1 VRTRSDIRN
10 VAIIAHVDHG
20 KTTLVDAMLKQ
31 SGVFR
36 EGAATETRMMDSNPL
51 EKERGITILAKNT
64 AVKHGDVKFNIV
76 DTPGH
81 ADFGGEVERVLQMV
95 QGVVLL
101 VDAAEGVMPQ
111 TRFVLRKNTA
121 VKHGDVKFNIVD
133 TPGHADFGGE
143 VERVLQMV
151 QGVVL
156 LVDAAEGVMPQT
168 RFVLRKAL
176 ELDLHSIVVV
186 NKIDRKDAR
195 AEEVVNEV
203 FDLFIEL
210 GASDEQADFPVVYTN
225 GRAGIAQYKLED
237 KGENLEPLFETI
249 VKHIPEAPAEDG
261 GFQMLVSAIDH
272 NKYVGR
278 IGIGRVFRG
287 SMKVNSAI
295 AKIAHDGGAIENGL
309 RLTKIL
315 AFAGLERIEIEEA
328 TAGDIICVSGIDG
341 LNIGDTIASADVPE
355 GITAVAVDEPTV
367 AMFFMV
373 NNSPFAG
380 KEGKFLTSRQIRD
393 RLMRELESNV
403 ALRVAD
409 TESADTFEV
418 RGRGELHLSILI
430 ETMRREGFEVGVSKP
445 QVIITER
452 DGVKMEPVEYVVI
465 DVQEEYSGAVIESLG
480 RRRAM
485 MSNMFQVGET
495 RRLEYTMPTRAIFGL
510 RGELLTLSRGTAV
523 MSHTYHDHQ
532 PLAGD
537 IPGRSV
543 GALVASETG
552 VTTEYAMVGLESRGR
567 FFVGPQIEVYEGMVV
582 GRTNDDKDIAINVV
596 KAKKLTNMRASGSD
610 DSTKVSPPEEMS
622 LERAIEFIEDDELV
636 EITPKSIRIRK
647 RQLNETDRLR
657 SRKRGDKVL
666 A

>member
-1 VRTRSDIRN
+1 MKTRPDIRN
-10 VAIIAHVDHG
+10 LAIIAHVDHG

-36 EGAATETRMMDSNPL
+36 EGQVLTTRVMDSNPL

-64 AVKHGDVKFNIV
+64 AIKHGDIKFNIV

-95 QGVVLL
+95 QGVL
-101 VDAAEGVMPQ
+101 
-111 TRFVLRKNTA
+111 
-121 VKHGDVKFNIVD
+121 
-133 TPGHADFGGE
+133 
-143 VERVLQMV
+143 
-151 QGVVL
+151 L

-176 ELDLHSIVVV
+176 ELDLKVLVAI

-195 AEEVVNEV
+195 ATEVMNEI

-210 GASDEQADFPVVYTN
+210 GASDEQADFPTVFTN
-225 GRAGIAQYKLED
+225 GRAGVAKRTLDDPNED
-237 KGENLEPLFETI
+237 LEPLFETI
-249 VKHIPEAPAEDG
+249 ANHIPEAPAEEG
-261 GFQMLVSAIDH
+261 PFQMLVSAIDH

-287 SMKVNSAI
+287 ASKVNSPI
-295 AKIAHDGGAIENGL
+295 AKVAHDGTVETGL
-309 RLTKIL
+309 RLTKL
-315 AFAGLERIEIEEA
+315 LTFAGLERIEVEEA
-328 TAGDIICVSGIDG
+328 SAGDIVCVSGIEG
-341 LNIGDTIASADVPE
+341 LNIGDTITDAATPE
-355 GITAVAVDEPTV
+355 GLNAVAIDEPTV
-367 AMFFMV
+367 SMYFMV
-373 NNSPFAG
+373 NASPFAG
-380 KEGKFLTSRQIRD
+380 KEGKFLTSRQIRE

-403 ALRVAD
+403 ALRVSD

-430 ETMRREGFEVGVSKP
+430 ETMRREGYELAVSKP
-445 QVIITER
+445 QVIVSER
-452 DGVKMEPVEYVVI
+452 NGVKMEPVEYVVV
-465 DVQEEYSGAVIESLG
+465 DVAEEYAGPVIESLG
-480 RRRAM
+480 RRRAI
-485 MSNMFQVGET
+485 MSNMITVGDS

-523 MSHTYHDHQ
+523 MSHTYYDHQ
-532 PLAGD
+532 PLAGS
-537 IPGRSV
+537 IPGRSN
-543 GALVASETG
+543 GALVASDSG

-567 FFVGPQIEVYEGMVV
+567 FFVGPQVDVYEGMIV
-582 GRTNDDKDIAINVV
+582 GRANDDKDIAINVV
-596 KAKKLTNMRASGSD
+596 RAKKLTNMRASGSD

-636 EITPKSIRIRK
+636 EVTPKSIRIRK
-647 RQLNETDRLR
+647 RLLNETDRLR
-657 SRKRGDKVL
+657 ARKRQTVL

>member
-1 VRTRSDIRN
+1 VIYWSLVRTRSDIRN

-51 EKERGITILAKNT
+51 EKERGITILA
-64 AVKHGDVKFNIV
+64 
-76 DTPGH
+76 
-81 ADFGGEVERVLQMV
+81 
-95 QGVVLL
+95 
-101 VDAAEGVMPQ
+101 
-111 TRFVLRKNTA
+111 KNTA

>member
-1 VRTRSDIRN
+1 
-10 VAIIAHVDHG
+10 
-20 KTTLVDAMLKQ
+20 MLKQ

-51 EKERGITILAKNT
+51 EKERGITILA
-64 AVKHGDVKFNIV
+64 
-76 DTPGH
+76 
-81 ADFGGEVERVLQMV
+81 
-95 QGVVLL
+95 
-101 VDAAEGVMPQ
+101 
-111 TRFVLRKNTA
+111 KNTA

-452 DGVKMEPVEYVVI
+452 AGVKMEPVEYVVI

>member
-1 VRTRSDIRN
+1 VKTRPDIRN

-36 EGAATETRMMDSNPL
+36 EGQHVDTRVMDSNPL
-51 EKERGITILAKNT
+51 ERERGITILAKNT
-64 AVKHGDVKFNIV
+64 AVRHGDVKFNIV

-95 QGVVLL
+95 QGVL
-101 VDAAEGVMPQ
+101 
-111 TRFVLRKNTA
+111 
-121 VKHGDVKFNIVD
+121 
-133 TPGHADFGGE
+133 
-143 VERVLQMV
+143 
-151 QGVVL
+151 L

-176 ELDLHSIVVV
+176 ELDLKVLVAI

-195 AEEVVNEV
+195 PTEIVNEV

-210 GASDEQADFPVVYTN
+210 GANDEQADFPVVYTN
-225 GRAGIAQYKLED
+225 GKLGIAKRGLDETSED
-237 KGENLEPLFETI
+237 LEPLFEI
-249 VKHIPEAPAEDG
+249 IKLHVPEAPAEEG
-261 GFQMLVSAIDH
+261 PFQLLISAIDH

-287 SMKVNSAI
+287 GSRVNAPI
-295 AKIAHDGGAIENGL
+295 AKVSRDGSVEMGL
-309 RLTKIL
+309 RLTKL
-315 AFAGLERIEIEEA
+315 LTFQGLERVDVEEA
-328 TAGDIICVSGIDG
+328 SAGDIVCVSGIED
-341 LNIGDTIASADVPE
+341 LNIGDTIADASAPE
-355 GITAVAVDEPTV
+355 GIHAVAVDEPTV
-367 AMFFMV
+367 SMFFSV

-409 TESADTFEV
+409 TESADTYEV

-430 ETMRREGFEVGVSKP
+430 ETMRREGYELAVSKP

-452 DGVKMEPVEYVVI
+452 DGKKWEPVEYVVV
-465 DVQEEYSGAVIESLG
+465 DVQEEYAGPVIESLG
-480 RRRAM
+480 KRKAI
-485 MSNMFQVGET
+485 MSNMINIGAS

-510 RGELLTLSRGTAV
+510 RGELLTLTRGTAV
-523 MSHTYHDHQ
+523 MSHTYYDHQ
-532 PLAGD
+532 EWQGEL
-537 IPGRSV
+537 PGRNV
-543 GALVASETG
+543 GALVASDTG
-552 VTTEYAMVGLESRGR
+552 TITAYALQGLEQRGR
-567 FFVGPQIEVYEGMVV
+567 FFVGPGTDAYEGMIV
-582 GRTNDDKDIAINVV
+582 GRSNDDKDISLNVV
-596 KAKKLTNMRASGSD
+596 RAKKLTNMRAAGSD
-610 DSTKVSPPEEMS
+610 DNVRLAPPEEMS

-636 EITPKSIRIRK
+636 EVTPVTIRIRK
-647 RQLNETDRLR
+647 RALDEGERLKQR
-657 SRKRGDKVL
+657 RREKTN